1 MAIPVM
7 PRLLKAFTEFRPKT
21 AAAKS
26 GHSLI
31 HPCQVFPYVGIGI
44 CDYATRKRAG
54 SVSRYH

>member
-7 PRLLKAFTEFRPKT
+7 PRFLKTFTEFRPKT

-31 HPCQVFPYVGIGI
+31 HPCQPLPYVGIS
-44 CDYATRKRAG
+44 DYVTLKQAG
-54 SVSRYH
+54 SVSQYH